1 MALRL
6 ARQLSSAFA
15 PWTARQVRAHLAAVV
30 LALGLTPS
38 QPAAAYCAA
47 RSCDPDTEDASCRLD
62 ARTGCSA
69 EGVEL
74 FRPDGCVYFAVQE
87 GAAER
92 TLGLRDDEFEAAIQ
106 RAFDSWSSVDCAGN
120 GPPAIIAQSLGPADV
135 TRPFA
140 CASSPELN
148 ADVWLVRD
156 DLSMFVTTS
165 SGATAGITHTQ
176 IMSETGEVFDSDVSL
191 NELWFMV
198 QRESDIEDFLHVV
211 AMHEAGH
218 ALGLAHS
225 QDDEAL
231 MFRNYR
237 VSRDRELTQDDI
249 EGICAL
255 YPPRALQ
262 CAERELED
270 SAIDRDAC
278 SERQDEGMNAGDGS
292 SGCAVAH
299 RDIVGDAAAWVAA
312 LTFAL
317 GLARSSRRKRM
328 R

>member
-1 MALRL
+1 MALRFAAKVASAVLPWSTGRVRTCL
-6 ARQLSSAFA
+6 AGA
-15 PWTARQVRAHLAAVV
+15 V
-30 LALGLTPS
+30 LALGLTSS

-47 RSCDPDTEDASCRLD
+47 RSCDPDAENASCRLD

-87 GAAER
+87 GVAER

-106 RAFDSWSSVDCAGN
+106 RAFDAWANVDCAGD
-120 GPPAIIAQSLGPADV
+120 GPPAIIAQALGPADV
-135 TRPFA
+135 ARPFA

-165 SGATAGITHTQ
+165 SGATAGITHTR

-191 NELWFMV
+191 NELWFLV

-225 QDDEAL
+225 QDDGAL

-249 EGICAL
+249 DGICAL

-262 CAERELED
+262 CAERELEE

-278 SERQDEGMNAGDGS
+278 SERQADGDNAMNDS
-292 SGCAVAH
+292 DSGCAIGRQS
-299 RDIVGDAAAWVAA
+299 RDRGGAWAVAA
-312 LTFAL
+312 LLAL
-317 GLARSSRRKRM
+317 YVARSRFRRRTS
-328 R
+328 